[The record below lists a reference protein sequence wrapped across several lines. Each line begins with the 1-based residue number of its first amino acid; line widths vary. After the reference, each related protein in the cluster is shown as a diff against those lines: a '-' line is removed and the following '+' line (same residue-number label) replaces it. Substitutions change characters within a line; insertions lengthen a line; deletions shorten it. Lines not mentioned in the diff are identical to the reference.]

1 MCQNKKLT
9 DIVAQK
15 MLALLPGFINQVE
28 SPHMNRTLHIS
39 RAFKEMEKPNIGKVI
54 SCIICICMCSNP
66 IGQFIYGIIFEHIG
80 KIKAKPAEPGVV

>member
-1 MCQNKKLT
+1 MA
-9 DIVAQK
+9 D
-15 MLALLPGFINQVE
+15 LLK
-28 SPHMNRTLHIS
+28 LHIL
-39 RAFKEMEKPNIGKVI
+39 PPDDLIGKVI